1 MIDQR
6 LIEALFVDLVY
17 LISQIIQTTFVE
29 FLSLLQFGN
38 INPIFGFLFSM
49 FDKIQQKLEL
59 LFVQYVCLMESFSCV
74 DLIDNGFEV
83 QLSTKKGT

>member
-1 MIDQR
+1 MGLFFSTKFFKMIDQR

-49 FDKIQQKLEL
+49 FDK
-59 LFVQYVCLMESFSCV
+59 
-74 DLIDNGFEV
+74 N
-83 QLSTKKGT
+83 STKARAFICSICVFDGEFFLRRLDR